1 MLVYSIRIMKLR
13 SIKREQCCGSCRLY
27 RLLLLLLIVNYGGF
41 RMGTSVK
48 CRLCFR
54 VGTMVKC
61 WACVLGKG
69 NVRSVGTKRGETRW
83 NSHVMRRTGVSS
95 PDSGNGGTWFNPGHA
110 WSENSGW
117 GRSSG
122 RKPHFTESGSRDRFF
137 LASTGSRFWSGLY
150 FRINRRT
157 TALPRTWP
165 GRHGGG

>member
-1 MLVYSIRIMKLR
+1 MSTPAAFDTKLLVPAASAGSQPSGPRSPWSPDRQVPRSIAPPIVELAEMEGGRTAIYSIRIMKLR

-69 NVRSVGTKRGETRW
+69 SVRSVGTKRGETRW

-110 WSENSGW
+110 
-117 GRSSG
+117 
-122 RKPHFTESGSRDRFF
+122 
-137 LASTGSRFWSGLY
+137 
-150 FRINRRT
+150 
-157 TALPRTWP
+157 
-165 GRHGGG
+165 